1 MVNKQY
7 NVQSLTKNKTKNS
20 SNHSDAQTIKQNITV
35 IPPNET
41 HVNASTGAPDSYQSQ
56 NAFERNISHQFYH
69 GLNDTFDFIDG
80 NFDKMT
86 PNDSMADH
94 IKNSSAAGATDGD
107 SQSQKHLSIN
117 DIGRFQYILQMDRE
131 MVRQIFMQNYKKI
144 EISHSSPLCFSFNK
158 KSELIFTLPYNL
170 PLINI
175 MNNFTE
181 RSFMSLSDRYCC
193 SYFEQF
199 VSVAVSFFFR
209 LSHLKWSMVVL
220 CTAHGTQMWCIQNW
234 SVCSFANLNR
244 LQSKIESIE

>member
-20 SNHSDAQTIKQNITV
+20 SNHNDAQTIKQNITV
-35 IPPNET
+35 IPSNET
-41 HVNASTGAPDSYQSQ
+41 HVNASIGAPDLYQSQ

-86 PNDSMADH
+86 SNDSMADH
-94 IKNSSAAGATDGD
+94 IKNSSAAGATDSD
-107 SQSQKHLSIN
+107 SQSQKQLSIN

-131 MVRQIFMQNYKKI
+131 MVRQICIQNYKKLK
-144 EISHSSPLCFSFNK
+144 SLTSPALCFFIQQK
-158 KSELIFTLPYNL
+158 IRADFFTLPYNL

-209 LSHLKWSMVVL
+209 LSHLK
-220 CTAHGTQMWCIQNW
+220 
-234 SVCSFANLNR
+234 
-244 LQSKIESIE
+244 

>member
-20 SNHSDAQTIKQNITV
+20 SNHNDAQTIKQNITV

-41 HVNASTGAPDSYQSQ
+41 HVNASTGAPDLYHSQ
-56 NAFERNISHQFYH
+56 NAFERNISHQFYN
-69 GLNDTFDFIDG
+69 GLNETFDFIDG

-131 MVRQIFMQNYKKI
+131 MVRQIFMQNYEKK
-144 EISHSSPLCFSFNK
+144 L
-158 KSELIFTLPYNL
+158 
-170 PLINI
+170 
-175 MNNFTE
+175 
-181 RSFMSLSDRYCC
+181 
-193 SYFEQF
+193 
-199 VSVAVSFFFR
+199 
-209 LSHLKWSMVVL
+209 
-220 CTAHGTQMWCIQNW
+220 
-234 SVCSFANLNR
+234 
-244 LQSKIESIE
+244 